1 MLRKNLPQILPR
13 NKQRKSPLKS
23 VDFRGLWSEWGDSN
37 SQHLAPKASALPI
50 ALHPVISFFTPRL
63 VPGIFR
69 VCGQSCGQQQISNQ
83 IQPAPKPPVRPCVKA
98 FQAFANNAMDAA
110 VDCPKASA
118 LPIALHPVISFSLPR
133 LVPGIFLSVG
143 IPVVNRKFS
152 AKSNPRQSHVFA
164 RVSTRSGL
172 SQPTRWM
179 PLSIIPK
186 QARYQL
192 RYTRLFFDTRRI
204 LTHTGALCNA
214 FFVAISFGL
223 C

>member
-1 MLRKNLPQILPR
+1 MAARCPKVVYGVILIYFIRAPQILRR

-23 VDFRGLWSEWGDSN
+23 TDFRGIWSEWGDSN
-37 SQHLAPKASALPI
+37 SQHLA
-50 ALHPVISFFTPRL
+50 
-63 VPGIFR
+63 
-69 VCGQSCGQQQISNQ
+69 
-83 IQPAPKPPVRPCVKA
+83 
-98 FQAFANNAMDAA
+98 
-110 VDCPKASA
+110 PKASA

-172 SQPTRWM
+172 SQTTPWM
-179 PLSIIPK
+179 PLSIVPK

-192 RYTRLFFDTRRI
+192 RYTRI
-204 LTHTGALCNA
+204 LNFCSCCLWSFLWPKG
-214 FFVAISFGL
+214 ISHPVSP
-223 C
+223 

>member
-1 MLRKNLPQILPR
+1 MVPNHPCYQLHHTRLLSFPVLLTVGIYVVKGEFEARICNERFWNELLSQQLP
-13 NKQRKSPLKS
+13 
-23 VDFRGLWSEWGDSN
+23 GLHFKVVGCRT
-37 SQHLAPKASALPI
+37 HL
-50 ALHPVISFFTPRL
+50 
-63 VPGIFR
+63 
-69 VCGQSCGQQQISNQ
+69 
-83 IQPAPKPPVRPCVKA
+83 
-98 FQAFANNAMDAA
+98 
-110 VDCPKASA
+110 PKASA

-133 LVPGIFLSVG
+133 LVPGIFLYVG

-172 SQPTRWM
+172 SQTTPWM
-179 PLSIIPK
+179 PLSIVPK